1 VDATIIAAPPSTK
14 NEDKAR
20 YPEMHQTK
28 KGNQWHFGMKAY
40 NGVDAESGLVHSVH
54 ATAANESDVAHTHE
68 LLHGEEVHVDADAGY
83 TGVDKRAEIA
93 KAQAEGTIRKDIDW
107 HVATKRGLIKAMP
120 DGIYKELTVLV
131 ERKKAQIRARV
142 EHPFH
147 VIKNLFGYK
156 KVSYRELRK
165 NGARLYAQYALAS
178 LVLAKRRL
186 LDDENQGIGA
196 Y

>member
-1 VDATIIAAPPSTK
+1 MVTKLKKKSPPPAADTPHTGSVK
-14 NEDKAR
+14 DSA
-20 YPEMHQTK
+20 Q
-28 KGNQWHFGMKAY
+28 QIWQA
-40 NGVDAESGLVHSVH
+40 GLG
-54 ATAANESDVAHTHE
+54 AF
-68 LLHGEEVHVDADAGY
+68 
-83 TGVDKRAEIA
+83 A

-165 NGARLYAQYALAS
+165 NGARLYAQYALANLCWPS
-178 LVLAKRRL
+178 AACWMTQTKALVRTDRADELAER
-186 LDDENQGIGA
+186 
-196 Y
+196 